1 MRGRTHGQ
9 KDSVQCGPAGLGIG
23 SGCGAVEARH
33 LPNQPAAGQVMGQGA
48 SKMHQEEVRV
58 KGTSGS
64 SFSERMDENRVSMA
78 RIKRF

>member
-1 MRGRTHGQ
+1 
-9 KDSVQCGPAGLGIG
+9 
-23 SGCGAVEARH
+23 
-33 LPNQPAAGQVMGQGA
+33 MGQGA